1 MKKIAYFF
9 SAFLPTLITLAVQL
23 LAMALMVGIAMLFL
37 FPVIPSLRQNGVGF
51 DTLTTL
57 LTDTN
62 FNTCIM
68 LIYSVSC
75 ILLFG
80 MWYYRSCGGNF
91 LPKVTETFHP
101 LQIASVFVLVP
112 GLQFFSSY
120 LTEIVSA
127 MFPELLR
134 QFEEL
139 EKMAGLDSHMSFIT
153 ILYAV
158 IFAPL
163 CEELIFRGVTMRL
176 FRRALPFWAAN
187 LLQAALFGLLHMNWI
202 QGIYAF
208 ALGLALGILCEKGG
222 SIYYSML
229 LHILFNFWGACISQ
243 FLGNHIEDTFPT
255 AVMIFLV
262 TIASL
267 SIGSFLFFT
276 GAKRKKQKRSSATS
290 LNSRE
295 TFTRCTRNRDGSGE
309 ESL

>member
-80 MWYYRSCGGNF
+80 MWYYRSCGANF

-101 LQIASVFVLVP
+101 LQIASVFVLVQ

-163 CEELIFRGVTMRL
+163 RI
-176 FRRALPFWAAN
+176 
-187 LLQAALFGLLHMNWI
+187 
-202 QGIYAF
+202 
-208 ALGLALGILCEKGG
+208 
-222 SIYYSML
+222 
-229 LHILFNFWGACISQ
+229 
-243 FLGNHIEDTFPT
+243 
-255 AVMIFLV
+255 
-262 TIASL
+262 
-267 SIGSFLFFT
+267 
-276 GAKRKKQKRSSATS
+276 
-290 LNSRE
+290 
-295 TFTRCTRNRDGSGE
+295 
-309 ESL
+309 

>member
-222 SIYYSML
+222 SIYYSL
-229 LHILFNFWGACISQ
+229 LMHILFNFWGTVLEQ
-243 FLGNHIEDTFPT
+243 LLGNFGSTVFTALLMLLIMIVSLTLGLVLFSVGGKNKAARIKAKQFANIPT
-255 AVMIFLV
+255 A
-262 TIASL
+262 
-267 SIGSFLFFT
+267 
-276 GAKRKKQKRSSATS
+276 Q
-290 LNSRE
+290 
-295 TFTRCTRNRDGSGE
+295 
-309 ESL
+309 